1 MCSCKYA
8 VKKLLFVI
16 RYVTNQYNTQKMC
29 DKVIL
34 ENGGAINFVADC
46 YENEKMCN
54 KAINNYAHTLEF
66 VPDYHKFQEMYD
78 KDFDDCPFV
87 FGSVVD

>member
-1 MCSCKYA
+1 
-8 VKKLLFVI
+8 
-16 RYVTNQYNTQKMC
+16 MC

-34 ENGGAINFVADC
+34 ENGGLIKFVADC
-46 YENEKMCN
+46 YKNEKMCN

-66 VPDYHKFQEMYD
+66 VPDYHKSQEMCD
-78 KDFDDCPFV
+78 KDFDDCSFV